1 MGYINIKILKFSI
14 AFLCGILSAHF
25 FETSSEYLLIFTG
38 ISIAFLLF
46 FFFKAKSQLY
56 QLPYFGI
63 CCFLVLLFF
72 GSISYQLKFPE
83 NKSYYFSKFINSEE
97 DLLKLKLTEE
107 LKPNFQKRFIA
118 EALQVIQSQNS
129 KKSQPVFGKILIG
142 LPLTSRLKVGQEIIV
157 PAKISEINPPLNPH
171 QFNYQEYMKFQ
182 GIFHQIQL
190 SEDRFLI
197 DQKAEP
203 SFLSKL
209 RYSLLETLQD
219 SGFKKDELSVI
230 QALIL
235 GERTAIS
242 NELYQNYAAAGAI
255 HILAVSGLHVGI
267 VLLFLNF
274 ILKPLQ
280 QSKILKLILALIGIW
295 SFALL
300 TGLSAS
306 VVRASFMFSFVAFGL
321 QINRKVNLLNTLF
334 SAFFV
339 LILINPFYVFQ
350 VGFQLSFAAVFSIA
364 LFQPKFSKLWHP
376 KYKIVRFFYQ
386 IITVSI
392 CAQIGVLPLSLFYF
406 HQFPGLFLLTNIV
419 ILPGLGILL
428 ISGILILILGIFD
441 LLPEVLV
448 HFYSVLV
455 KNLNHFIAWVAS
467 HERFIINKIHLS
479 HFSVLFLFGI
489 IISSFFLLQQK
500 KKKQVILTLV
510 SIILFQISLL
520 FDQYQHSSEEIF
532 ILNKSGSSII
542 AEKNAQHLN
551 LYGNAQ
557 KDSSWGYID
566 DFKIAEKISNI
577 EFKELE
583 NFYEL
588 KQKRIMVIDST
599 ALFNFPE
606 FNPDILILSNSP
618 KVNLNRVIE
627 VLKPDLIIA
636 DASNYPSFI
645 ELWEQT
651 CLNKKVPFY
660 QTGKKGAFNY

>member
-1 MGYINIKILKFSI
+1 
-14 AFLCGILSAHF
+14 
-25 FETSSEYLLIFTG
+25 
-38 ISIAFLLF
+38 
-46 FFFKAKSQLY
+46 
-56 QLPYFGI
+56 
-63 CCFLVLLFF
+63 
-72 GSISYQLKFPE
+72 
-83 NKSYYFSKFINSEE
+83 
-97 DLLKLKLTEE
+97 
-107 LKPNFQKRFIA
+107 
-118 EALQVIQSQNS
+118 
-129 KKSQPVFGKILIG
+129 
-142 LPLTSRLKVGQEIIV
+142 
-157 PAKISEINPPLNPH
+157 
-171 QFNYQEYMKFQ
+171 
-182 GIFHQIQL
+182 
-190 SEDRFLI
+190 
-197 DQKAEP
+197 
-203 SFLSKL
+203 
-209 RYSLLETLQD
+209 
-219 SGFKKDELSVI
+219 
-230 QALIL
+230 
-235 GERTAIS
+235 
-242 NELYQNYAAAGAI
+242 
-255 HILAVSGLHVGI
+255 
-267 VLLFLNF
+267 
-274 ILKPLQ
+274 
-280 QSKILKLILALIGIW
+280 
-295 SFALL
+295 LL
-300 TGLSAS
+300 TGLSSS

-321 QINRKVNLLNTLF
+321 QINRKTNLLNTLF

-441 LLPEVLV
+441 FLPEVLV
-448 HFYSVLV
+448 HFYSILV
-455 KNLNHFIAWVAS
+455 ENLNHFIAWVAS
-467 HERFIINKIHLS
+467 HGRFIINDIHIS

-500 KKKQVILTLV
+500 KKKQVLLTLV
-510 SIILFQISLL
+510 SILLFQISLF

-542 AEKNAQHLN
+542 AEKKANLLN

-557 KDSSWGYID
+557 NDSSWSYID

-577 EFKELE
+577 EFKELK

-599 ALFNFPE
+599 ALFNFPK
-606 FNPDILILSNSP
+606 FNPDILLLFNSP

-636 DASNYPSFI
+636 DASNYTSFI